1 MDAKTLVQTGADTWN
16 SRDQEGFFA
25 TYADD
30 CEITAPGFTG
40 KGRQGLTDF
49 WNAWHTGFSDNQVTL
64 RLVFAEGDNVVEESV
79 FSGTNDG
86 PLTGPDGSRI
96 PATGR
101 QVSAP
106 LSGLH
111 TVHDGRI
118 VSTRLYFDQLDML
131 TQLGLMPDS

>member
-49 WNAWHTGFSDNQVTL
+49 WNAWHTGFSDNQSPCDWSSPRAT
-64 RLVFAEGDNVVEESV
+64 
-79 FSGTNDG
+79 TW
-86 PLTGPDGSRI
+86 SRS
-96 PATGR
+96 PC
-101 QVSAP
+101 SAAR
-106 LSGLH
+106 
-111 TVHDGRI
+111 TTAR
-118 VSTRLYFDQLDML
+118 
-131 TQLGLMPDS
+131 